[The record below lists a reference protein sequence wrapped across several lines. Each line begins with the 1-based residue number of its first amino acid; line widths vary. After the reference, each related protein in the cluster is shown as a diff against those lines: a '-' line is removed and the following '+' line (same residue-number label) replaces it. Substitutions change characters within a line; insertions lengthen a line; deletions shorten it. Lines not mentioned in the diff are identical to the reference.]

1 MTAFAEKMGC
11 SRRTAQR
18 HKARSSVEWVTFC
31 TKGAEGKLRVPA
43 EPVGHGP
50 LFEEAQAMEEQLDSL
65 EQARRTTGRM
75 YAALQRAIEKGDVAL
90 VATLNGIWAK
100 NVEVVRRWEAAEQKL
115 MEARGAMVPVE
126 EVKAATVKA
135 HTAIA
140 GAVLG
145 ALEELANRLAPK
157 LDGKER
163 RRMAAEVRDAMFE
176 GLGR

>member
-1 MTAFAEKMGC
+1 
-11 SRRTAQR
+11 
-18 HKARSSVEWVTFC
+18 
-31 TKGAEGKLRVPA
+31 
-43 EPVGHGP
+43 
-50 LFEEAQAMEEQLDSL
+50 
-65 EQARRTTGRM
+65 
-75 YAALQRAIEKGDVAL
+75 
-90 VATLNGIWAK
+90 
-100 NVEVVRRWEAAEQKL
+100 
-115 MEARGAMVPVE
+115 
-126 EVKAATVKA
+126 VKAATVKA